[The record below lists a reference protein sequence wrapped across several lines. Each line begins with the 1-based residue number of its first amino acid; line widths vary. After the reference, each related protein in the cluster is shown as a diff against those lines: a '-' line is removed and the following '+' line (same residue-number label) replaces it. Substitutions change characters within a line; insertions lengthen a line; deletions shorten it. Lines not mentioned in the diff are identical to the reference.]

1 MKQME
6 VTMKGKLYG
15 VGVGPGDPELLTL
28 KALRLVK
35 EADIIVVPGENPRES
50 VAYQI
55 VKGAYEKLD
64 EKELLSV
71 PMPMTK
77 KKDVLEQAHDQGAA
91 MICSQLDQGKQV
103 VFLTLGD
110 PTVYSTYLY
119 VHKRVTE
126 RGYET
131 EIVSGIPSFCAVSA
145 KLNTGLVEKAQPLHV
160 IPASYPMEDALQLA
174 GTKVFMKAG
183 KQMKQVKENL
193 LAAGARSMMIENCGM
208 PEEKIYRTT
217 EEIPETAGYYSLIIV
232 KEEEE

>member
-1 MKQME
+1 
-6 VTMKGKLYG
+6 MKGKLYG